1 MLQEKVFAEPR
12 LIIFVSMAHPEAAQG
27 FVIAEKEILLQINNF
42 TVIRE
47 LIILIA
53 IYYVFY
59 VGYPK
64 SIPARGFLL
73 FIQEVLLEKK
83 DKTVKR
89 NAKYTGVRSIMC
101 ACMYIHN

>member
-1 MLQEKVFAEPR
+1 M
-12 LIIFVSMAHPEAAQG
+12 
-27 FVIAEKEILLQINNF
+27 IAEKEILLQINNF
-42 TVIRE
+42 TVIRG

-64 SIPARGFLL
+64 SIPARRFLL

-83 DKTVKR
+83 HKTVKR
-89 NAKYTGVRSIMC
+89 SAKYTGFVNDLSIMC
-101 ACMYIHN
+101 ASMYIHN